1 MFIYFVQN
9 SQLIDNNGY
18 RERFHRVYNE
28 YKDAKEY
35 IDKYLKEN
43 DIMKVNLE
51 SGDKFNEEYYISYS
65 FNVFNITIKQRFTIT
80 RERLY

>member
-1 MFIYFVQN
+1 MFVYVVQN
-9 SQLIDNNGY
+9 SQLRDDHGY
-18 RERFHRVYNE
+18 IERFHRVYNE

-43 DIMKVNLE
+43 DITKVNLE
-51 SGDKFNEEYYISYS
+51 SEDKLNESYYISYS
-65 FNVFNITIKQRFTIT
+65 FDILSFTIKQRFTIK

>member
-9 SQLIDNNGY
+9 SQLTDNNGY
-18 RERFHRVYNE
+18 RERFHRAYNE

-35 IDKYLKEN
+35 IANYLKEN
-43 DIMKVNLE
+43 DITKVNLE
-51 SGDKFNEEYYISYS
+51 SEDKFNEEYYISYS
-65 FNVFNITIKQRFTIT
+65 FDVFNVTIKQRFIIT